1 MSETPVIEPI
11 YLRKSVRFYKIYGGL
26 FLFSLFMSIVIRPLM
41 SAYPDFLDM
50 LVGLPIFAMFI
61 MAPIGLYY
69 SWKSYKRKEGKSS
82 TRFKYFLGHMFFC
95 LLIMLFVVVIISD
108 ISKLL

>member
-1 MSETPVIEPI
+1 MNKETEIEPR

-41 SAYPDFLDM
+41 SAYPDLLDL

-69 SWKSYKRKEGKSS
+69 SWNSYKRKEGKSS

-95 LLIMLFVVVIISD
+95 LLVLLFVVVIISD

>member
-11 YLRKSVRFYKIYGGL
+11 YLRKSIRVYKIYGGL
-26 FLFSLFMSIVIRPLM
+26 FLFSLFMSTVIRPLM

-61 MAPIGLYY
+61 MSPIGLYY
-69 SWKSYKRKEGKSS
+69 SWKSYKRKEGRSS

-95 LLIMLFVVVIISD
+95 LLIILLILVIISD
-108 ISKLL
+108 ISNFL